1 MKGFT
6 QITYSDSGLTA
17 RLRAIL
23 QRSGLTVLAIVTL
36 CVISSATERTIL
48 IGPKTIGRAW
58 KDNIVL
64 EARHFADAKA
74 GDVLT
79 VYNDQAKRT
88 AQGAFQ
94 NPTNWQGIA
103 PEYAY
108 FGINGPFRMTLTED
122 IIRIAREHGIA
133 IGGHDYRIT
142 YVTLSEATDYQE
154 TIVWRGPSVMMK
166 SDWSVNAE
174 IPGKAFVN
182 LRPGDAIRFHL
193 SKCQEGA
200 AMKLSDMTWNV
211 LDPSVDGVP
220 VGGDA
225 YTWYIY
231 DQAPILKLQ
240 LVGNTMNTAMRVGG
254 KGYCLDKIGL
264 VQFVGEVSEDYS
276 QAQRAPK
283 EYILQP
289 GEVFHGEKYF
299 PNDWS
304 GNLRLTA
311 APFQKCT
318 ENDVLIIS
326 YTIDPAAKA
335 AGVTPQLSLREGRN
349 WSEITGAPDPIW
361 YPLDGN
367 DVVYLFDPVALDNV
381 KTRGFILTGVGFT
394 LTKIELISAQ

>member
-1 MKGFT
+1 MKG
-6 QITYSDSGLTA
+6 IKYIALSVC
-17 RLRAIL
+17 
-23 QRSGLTVLAIVTL
+23 VLCSVSVAVCTL
-36 CVISSATERTIL
+36 SAAERTIL

-64 EARHFADAKA
+64 EARHFADVKA

-79 VYNDQAKRT
+79 VYNDQAKRS

-94 NPTNWQGIA
+94 NPTNWQGVA

-108 FGINGPFRMTLTED
+108 FGINGPFRMTLTDD
-122 IIRIAREHGIA
+122 IIKIARAHGIA

-142 YVTLSEATDYQE
+142 QVTLSEAADYQE
-154 TIVWRGPSVMMK
+154 TIVWRGPSVLMK
-166 SDWSVNAE
+166 NDWSMNAE

-182 LRPGDAIRFHL
+182 LREGDAIRFHI
-193 SKCQEGA
+193 SKAQTGA

-211 LDPSVDGVP
+211 FDPSVDGVP

-225 YTWYIY
+225 YTWYVY
-231 DQAPILKLQ
+231 DPALVLKLQ
-240 LVGNTMNTAMRVGG
+240 LAGNTMNTVMRVGG

-283 EYILQP
+283 EYVLQP
-289 GEVFHGEKYF
+289 GEIFHGEKVF

-304 GNLRLTA
+304 GNLRISA

-326 YTIDPAAKA
+326 YRLDPTAKS

-349 WSEITGAPDPIW
+349 WTEITGAPEPIY
-361 YPLDGN
+361 YPLDGT
-367 DVVYLFDPVALDNV
+367 DVVYLFDPIALDNV

>member
-1 MKGFT
+1 M
-6 QITYSDSGLTA
+6 
-17 RLRAIL
+17 
-23 QRSGLTVLAIVTL
+23 
-36 CVISSATERTIL
+36 
-48 IGPKTIGRAW
+48 
-58 KDNIVL
+58 L
-64 EARHFADAKA
+64 EARHFADAQA

-79 VYNDQAKRT
+79 VYNDHAKRK

-94 NPTNWQGIA
+94 NPTNWQGVA

-108 FGINGPFRMTLTED
+108 FGINGPFRMTLTDD

-142 YVTLSEATDYQE
+142 QVTLSNATDYKE

-166 SDWSVNAE
+166 NDWSVNAE
-174 IPGKAFVN
+174 IPGKAFAS
-182 LRPGDAIRFHL
+182 LRQGDAIRFHI
-193 SKCQEGA
+193 SKTQAGA

-220 VGGDA
+220 VGGDN
-225 YTWYIY
+225 YTWYVT

-240 LVGNTMNTAMRVGG
+240 LAGNTMNTAMRVGG

-264 VQFVGEVSEDYS
+264 VQFIGEISEDYS

-283 EYILQP
+283 EYVLQA
-289 GEVFHGEKYF
+289 GEIFHGEKQF

-304 GNLRLTA
+304 GNLRITA

-326 YTIDPAAKA
+326 YVIDPNAEA
-335 AGVTPQLSLREGRN
+335 AGITPQLSLREGRN
-349 WSEITGAPDPIW
+349 WTEITGAPEPI
-361 YPLDGN
+361 YYRLDDN
-367 DVVYLFDPVALDNV
+367 DVVYMFDAVALDQV

>member
-1 MKGFT
+1 MR
-6 QITYSDSGLTA
+6 Y
-17 RLRAIL
+17 IL
-23 QRSGLTVLAIVTL
+23 ICVLCSVFCAL
-36 CVISSATERTIL
+36 SATERTIL
-48 IGPKTIGRAW
+48 IGPKTIGKAW
-58 KDNIVL
+58 RDNIVL
-64 EARHFADAKA
+64 EARHFAHAKA

-79 VYNDQAKRT
+79 VYNDKAKRT

-94 NPTNWQGIA
+94 NPTNWQGVA

-108 FGINGPFRMTLTED
+108 FGINGPFRMTLTDD
-122 IIRIAREHGIA
+122 IIRIAREQGIA

-142 YVTLSEATDYQE
+142 QVTLSEASDYQE

-166 SDWSVNAE
+166 NDWSVNAE

-182 LRPGDAIRFHL
+182 LRQGDAIRFHI
-193 SKCQEGA
+193 SKAQAGA

-211 LDPSVDGVP
+211 LDPSVDGVS
-220 VGGDA
+220 VGGDN

-231 DQAPILKLQ
+231 DQALQIKLQ

-283 EYILQP
+283 EYVLQP
-289 GEVFHGEKYF
+289 GEIFHGEKAF

-304 GNLRLTA
+304 GNLRISA

-318 ENDVLIIS
+318 ENDVLLIS
-326 YTIDPAAKA
+326 YTIDPTAKA

-349 WSEITGAPDPIW
+349 WTEITGSAEPIW
-361 YPLDGN
+361 YSLDGN
-367 DVVYLFDPVALDNV
+367 DVVYMFDPVALDNV

-394 LTKIELISAQ
+394 LTRIELISVQ

>member
-1 MKGFT
+1 MKT
-6 QITYSDSGLTA
+6 MRY
-17 RLRAIL
+17 IL
-23 QRSGLTVLAIVTL
+23 ICVLCSVFCAL
-36 CVISSATERTIL
+36 SATERTIL
-48 IGPKTIGRAW
+48 IGPKTIGKAW
-58 KDNIVL
+58 RDNIVL
-64 EARHFADAKA
+64 EARHFAHAKA

-79 VYNDQAKRT
+79 VYNDKAKRT

-94 NPTNWQGIA
+94 NPTNWQGVA

-108 FGINGPFRMTLTED
+108 FGINGPFRMTLTDD
-122 IIRIAREHGIA
+122 IIRIAREQGIA

-142 YVTLSEATDYQE
+142 QVTLSEASDYQE

-166 SDWSVNAE
+166 NDWSVNAE

-182 LRPGDAIRFHL
+182 LRQGDAIRFHI
-193 SKCQEGA
+193 SKAQAGA

-211 LDPSVDGVP
+211 LDPSVDGVS
-220 VGGDA
+220 VGGDN

-231 DQAPILKLQ
+231 DQALQIKLQ

-283 EYILQP
+283 EYVLQP
-289 GEVFHGEKYF
+289 GEIFHGEKAF

-304 GNLRLTA
+304 GNLRISA

-318 ENDVLIIS
+318 ENDVLLIS
-326 YTIDPAAKA
+326 YTIDPTAKA

-349 WSEITGAPDPIW
+349 WTEITGSAEPIW
-361 YPLDGN
+361 YSLDGN
-367 DVVYLFDPVALDNV
+367 DVVYMFDPVALDNV

-394 LTKIELISAQ
+394 LTRIELISVQ

>member
-1 MKGFT
+1 MMQMVQMVKHFRY
-6 QITYSDSGLTA
+6 IALSVC
-17 RLRAIL
+17 
-23 QRSGLTVLAIVTL
+23 VLCSVSVAVCTL
-36 CVISSATERTIL
+36 SAAERTIL

-64 EARHFADAKA
+64 EARHFADVKA

-79 VYNDQAKRT
+79 VYNDQAKRS

-94 NPTNWQGIA
+94 NPTNWQGVA

-108 FGINGPFRMTLTED
+108 FGINGPFRMTLTDD
-122 IIRIAREHGIA
+122 IIKIARAHGIA

-142 YVTLSEATDYQE
+142 QVTLSEAADYQE
-154 TIVWRGPSVMMK
+154 TIVWRGPSVLMK
-166 SDWSVNAE
+166 NDWSMNAE

-182 LRPGDAIRFHL
+182 LREGDAIRFHI
-193 SKCQEGA
+193 SKAQTGA

-211 LDPSVDGVP
+211 FDPSVDGVP

-231 DQAPILKLQ
+231 DPALVLKLQ
-240 LVGNTMNTAMRVGG
+240 LAGNTMNTVMRVGG

-289 GEVFHGEKYF
+289 GEIFHGEKVF

-304 GNLRLTA
+304 GNLRISA

-326 YTIDPAAKA
+326 YRLDPTAKA

-349 WSEITGAPDPIW
+349 WTEITGAPEPIY
-361 YPLDGN
+361 YPLDGS
-367 DVVYLFDPVALDNV
+367 DVVYLFDPIALDNV
-381 KTRGFILTGVGFT
+381 KTCGFILTGVGFT

>member
-1 MKGFT
+1 MKHLRY
-6 QITYSDSGLTA
+6 IALAVCALYS
-17 RLRAIL
+17 
-23 QRSGLTVLAIVTL
+23 VF
-36 CVISSATERTIL
+36 CISTERTIL

-79 VYNDQAKRT
+79 VYNDKAKRT

-94 NPTNWQGIA
+94 NPTNWQGVA

-108 FGINGPFRMTLTED
+108 FGINGPFRMTLTDD
-122 IIRIAREHGIA
+122 ILRIARENGIA

-142 YVTLSEATDYQE
+142 QVTISEAADYKE

-166 SDWSVNAE
+166 NDWSVNAE

-182 LRPGDAIRFHL
+182 LREGDAIRFHI
-193 SKCQEGA
+193 SKCQAGA

-231 DQAPILKLQ
+231 DPALVLKLQ
-240 LVGNTMNTAMRVGG
+240 LAGNTMNTVMRAGG
-254 KGYCLDKIGL
+254 KGYCLDRIGL
-264 VQFVGEVSEDYS
+264 VQFVGQVSEDYS

-283 EYILQP
+283 EFVLQP
-289 GEVFHGEKYF
+289 GEVFHGEKVF

-304 GNLRLTA
+304 GNLRITA

-326 YTIDPAAKA
+326 YRLDPAAKA

-349 WSEITGAPDPIW
+349 WSEITGAPEPIY

-367 DVVYLFDPVALDNV
+367 DVVYLFDAVALDQV

-394 LTKIELISAQ
+394 LTKIELLRAE

>member
-1 MKGFT
+1 MKG
-6 QITYSDSGLTA
+6 IKYIALSVC
-17 RLRAIL
+17 
-23 QRSGLTVLAIVTL
+23 VLCSVFCAL
-36 CVISSATERTIL
+36 SAERTIL

-64 EARHFADAKA
+64 ESRHFADAKA

-79 VYNDQAKRT
+79 VYNDQAKRS

-94 NPTNWQGIA
+94 NPTNWQGVA

-108 FGINGPFRMTLTED
+108 FGINGPFRMTLTDD
-122 IIRIAREHGIA
+122 IIKIARAHGIA

-142 YVTLSEATDYQE
+142 QVTLSEAADYQE
-154 TIVWRGPSVMMK
+154 TIVWRGPSVLMK
-166 SDWSVNAE
+166 NDWSMNAE

-182 LRPGDAIRFHL
+182 LREGDAIRFHI
-193 SKCQEGA
+193 SKAQTGA

-211 LDPSVDGVP
+211 FDPSVDGVP

-231 DQAPILKLQ
+231 DPALVLKLQ
-240 LVGNTMNTAMRVGG
+240 LAGNTMNTVMRVGG

-289 GEVFHGEKYF
+289 GEIFHGEKVF

-304 GNLRLTA
+304 GNMRISA

-326 YTIDPAAKA
+326 YTIDPTAKA

-349 WSEITGAPDPIW
+349 WTEITGAPEPIY
-361 YPLDGN
+361 YPLDGT

>member
-1 MKGFT
+1 MKSVRY
-6 QITYSDSGLTA
+6 IALSVC
-17 RLRAIL
+17 IL
-23 QRSGLTVLAIVTL
+23 CSVLCTL
-36 CVISSATERTIL
+36 QAVERTIL
-48 IGPKTIGRAW
+48 IGPKTIGKAW
-58 KDNIVL
+58 RDNIVL
-64 EARHFADAKA
+64 EPRHFAEVKA

-79 VYNDQAKRT
+79 VYNDHAKRT

-94 NPTNWQGIA
+94 NPTNWQGVA
-103 PEYAY
+103 PEYGY
-108 FGINGPFRMTLTED
+108 FGINGPFRMTLTDD
-122 IIRIAREHGIA
+122 ILTIARTHGIA

-142 YVTLSEATDYQE
+142 YVTLSDAADYQE

-174 IPGKAFVN
+174 IPAKAFAT
-182 LRPGDAIRFHL
+182 LRQGDAIRFHL
-193 SKCQEGA
+193 SKTQSGA

-220 VGGDA
+220 VGGDN

-240 LVGNTMNTAMRVGG
+240 LAGNTMTTAMRVGG
-254 KGYCLDKIGL
+254 KGYCLDRIGL
-264 VQFVGEVSEDYS
+264 VQFVGTVSEDYS

-283 EYILQP
+283 EYVLQP
-289 GEVFHGEKYF
+289 GEIFHGEKVF

-311 APFQKCT
+311 APFQKST

-326 YTIDPAAKA
+326 YRLDPAAQA
-335 AGVTPQLSLREGRN
+335 TGITPQLSLREGRN
-349 WSEITGAPDPIW
+349 WSEITGAPEPI
-361 YPLDGN
+361 YFPLDGN
-367 DVVYLFDPVALDNV
+367 DVVYMFDSVALDNV

>member
-1 MKGFT
+1 MK
-6 QITYSDSGLTA
+6 S
-17 RLRAIL
+17 LRYIL
-23 QRSGLTVLAIVTL
+23 VFIL
-36 CVISSATERTIL
+36 CSIFFIPVQSIERTIL
-48 IGPKTIGRAW
+48 IGPKTIGKAW
-58 KDNIVL
+58 RDNIVL
-64 EARHFADAKA
+64 EARHFAEAKA

-79 VYNDQAKRT
+79 VYNDHAKRT

-94 NPTNWQGIA
+94 NPTNWQGVA

-108 FGINGPFRMTLTED
+108 FGINGPFRMTLTDD

-142 YVTLSEATDYQE
+142 QVTISEAADYRE

-166 SDWSVNAE
+166 NDWSVNAE
-174 IPGKAFVN
+174 IPGRAFVN
-182 LRPGDAIRFHL
+182 LRQGDA
-193 SKCQEGA
+193 GA

-220 VGGDA
+220 VGGDN

-231 DQAPILKLQ
+231 DQALLLKLQ
-240 LVGNTMNTAMRVGG
+240 LAGNTMNTVMRVGG

-264 VQFVGEVSEDYS
+264 VQFVGEISEDYS
-276 QAQRAPK
+276 RAQRAPK

-289 GEVFHGEKYF
+289 GEIFHGEKAF

-304 GNLRLTA
+304 GNMRISA

-318 ENDVLIIS
+318 ENDVLLIS

-335 AGVTPQLSLREGRN
+335 AGISPQLSLREGRN
-349 WSEITGAPDPIW
+349 WTELTGAPEPIY

-394 LTKIELISAQ
+394 LTRIELISAQ

>member
-1 MKGFT
+1 MKT
-6 QITYSDSGLTA
+6 MRY
-17 RLRAIL
+17 IL
-23 QRSGLTVLAIVTL
+23 ICVLCSVFCAL
-36 CVISSATERTIL
+36 SATERTIL
-48 IGPKTIGRAW
+48 IGPKTIGKAW
-58 KDNIVL
+58 RDNIVL
-64 EARHFADAKA
+64 EARHFAHAKA

-79 VYNDQAKRT
+79 VYNDKAKRT

-94 NPTNWQGIA
+94 NPTNWQGVA

-108 FGINGPFRMTLTED
+108 FGINGPFRMTLTDD

-142 YVTLSEATDYQE
+142 QVTLSEASDYQE

-166 SDWSVNAE
+166 NDWSVNAE

-182 LRPGDAIRFHL
+182 LRQGDAIRFHI
-193 SKCQEGA
+193 SKAQAGA

-231 DQAPILKLQ
+231 DQALQIKLQ

-283 EYILQP
+283 EYVLQP
-289 GEVFHGEKYF
+289 GEIFHGEKAF
-299 PNDWS
+299 LNDWS
-304 GNLRLTA
+304 GNLRISA

-318 ENDVLIIS
+318 ENDVLLIS
-326 YTIDPAAKA
+326 YTIDPTAKV
-335 AGVTPQLSLREGRN
+335 AGITPQLSLREGRN
-349 WSEITGAPDPIW
+349 WTEITGSAEPIW
-361 YPLDGN
+361 YSLDGN
-367 DVVYLFDPVALDNV
+367 DVVYMFDPVALDNV

-394 LTKIELISAQ
+394 LTRIELISAQ

>member
-1 MKGFT
+1 MKVKRYIALSVCT
-6 QITYSDSGLTA
+6 LYS
-17 RLRAIL
+17 IL
-23 QRSGLTVLAIVTL
+23 CTL
-36 CVISSATERTIL
+36 QATERTIL

-64 EARHFADAKA
+64 EARHFANAKA

-94 NPTNWQGIA
+94 NPTNWQGVA

-108 FGINGPFRMTLTED
+108 FGINGPFRMTLTDD
-122 IIRIAREHGIA
+122 ILIVAREHGIA

-142 YVTLSEATDYQE
+142 QVTLSEATDYQE

-166 SDWSVNAE
+166 NDWSVNAE

-182 LRPGDAIRFHL
+182 LRQGDAIRFHI
-193 SKCQEGA
+193 SKAQAGA
-200 AMKLSDMTWNV
+200 AMKLSDMIWNV

-231 DQAPILKLQ
+231 DQALQLKLQ

-254 KGYCLDKIGL
+254 KGYCLDRIGL

-283 EYILQP
+283 EYVLQP
-289 GEVFHGEKYF
+289 GEIFHGEKVF

-304 GNLRLTA
+304 GNMRITA

-326 YTIDPAAKA
+326 YTLDPTAKA
-335 AGVTPQLSLREGRN
+335 AGITPQLSLREGRN
-349 WSEITGAPDPIW
+349 WSEITGAPEPIY

-367 DVVYLFDPVALDNV
+367 DVVYMFDAVALDQV

>member
-1 MKGFT
+1 MKVKRY
-6 QITYSDSGLTA
+6 IALSVCILYS
-17 RLRAIL
+17 
-23 QRSGLTVLAIVTL
+23 VFCTL
-36 CVISSATERTIL
+36 YATERTIL
-48 IGPKTIGRAW
+48 IGPKTIGKAW

-64 EARHFADAKA
+64 EARHFADAKV

-79 VYNDQAKRT
+79 VYNDHAKRT

-108 FGINGPFRMTLTED
+108 FGINGPFRMTLTDD
-122 IIRIAREHGIA
+122 ILAVAREHGIA

-142 YVTLSEATDYQE
+142 QVTLSEASDYQE

-166 SDWSVNAE
+166 NDWSVNAE
-174 IPGKAFVN
+174 IPGKAFVH
-182 LRPGDAIRFHL
+182 LREGDAIRFHI
-193 SKCQEGA
+193 SKAQAGA

-231 DQAPILKLQ
+231 DQALQLKLQ
-240 LVGNTMNTAMRVGG
+240 LAGNTMNTAMRVGG

-276 QAQRAPK
+276 EAQRAPK

-289 GEVFHGEKYF
+289 GEIFHGEKLF

-304 GNLRLTA
+304 GNLRISA

-326 YTIDPAAKA
+326 YTLDPTAKA

-349 WSEITGAPDPIW
+349 WSEITGAPEPIY

-367 DVVYLFDPVALDNV
+367 DVVYMFDAVALDQV

-394 LTKIELISAQ
+394 LTKIEILSAQ